1 MNTTLNQQ
9 QVTSALESN
18 LELDRPTQNLNL
30 EKNPNVALSL
40 DISDDQLAQ
49 LVVPSLVQQ
58 RNNQNEA
65 DITLQNE
72 LTSVNEQK
80 SQPASYEVLGNFRL
94 FANTSSEPH
103 LEMAMS
109 DGADVHIKVSPA
121 QAAMLKIIMLELKNT
136 EKNKFN
142 HQAMHSLIESATQRA
157 KSLSE
162 NSADVYREITLE
174 AQNPLGE
181 NAGLQNAE
189 MGGNAGLQNA
199 EADAIPE
206 TKAGREKV
214 LLDEYNSKV
223 AASIAQE
230 KQQARN
236 NQGIQSPN
244 AAAPLSPPN
253 SMRS

>member
-72 LTSVNEQK
+72 LTSINEQK

-121 QAAMLKIIMLELKNT
+121 QAAMLKIIMLELKNA

-181 NAGLQNAE
+181 
-189 MGGNAGLQNA
+189 NAGLQNA

>member
-121 QAAMLKIIMLELKNT
+121 QAAMLKIIMLELKNA

-181 NAGLQNAE
+181 
-189 MGGNAGLQNA
+189 NAGLQNA